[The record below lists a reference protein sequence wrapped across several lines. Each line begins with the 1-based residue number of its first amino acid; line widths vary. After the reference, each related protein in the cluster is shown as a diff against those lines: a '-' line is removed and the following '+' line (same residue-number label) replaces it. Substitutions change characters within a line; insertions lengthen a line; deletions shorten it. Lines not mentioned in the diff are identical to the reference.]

1 MYLWKIHEVGGQRLV
16 ESVRRSHN
24 PSIISFHCLV
34 LREGWWLLHL
44 LVHHWPSHQG
54 LRPAW
59 HRLCE
64 EQRQIFI
71 HFKTQLFTFNAMK
84 SNCHCICK
92 YVYFVTFRTI
102 RKCWL
107 HHRLTGGTAHSKW
120 PDATL
125 SNWWGIAGGQHGV
138 VDCASLPD
146 AGKALCSNW
155 RGHFTIL
162 LVGATRFCLDL
173 SGSHCRGAKRW
184 GCPRRHGGHWRLT

>member
-1 MYLWKIHEVGGQRLV
+1 MKLAGR
-16 ESVRRSHN
+16 
-24 PSIISFHCLV
+24 
-34 LREGWWLLHL
+34 GWWKVLEGATIP
-44 LVHHWPSHQG
+44 VSS
-54 LRPAW
+54 RSIAW
-59 HRLCE
+59 CWEKADGSCICWCITGPPIRGWDQPDIVSE

-184 GCPRRHGGHWRLT
+184 GCPGRHGGHWRLT